1 MGEKSFECSDSIL
14 ELMFVPT
21 MPSVHSPN
29 DKCGTRTLSSET
41 VDAVLCSLWM
51 HNIKSSRMFHCCDVA
66 TNLNAVNK
74 PTAEGIRP
82 NKVLQT
88 VNLTPIETQE

>member
-1 MGEKSFECSDSIL
+1 
-14 ELMFVPT
+14 
-21 MPSVHSPN
+21 
-29 DKCGTRTLSSET
+29 
-41 VDAVLCSLWM
+41 M

-82 NKVLQT
+82 NKVDT
-88 VNLTPIETQE
+88 SEPV